1 MECSRGRDSGCWLA
15 GVVGGVVTDVA
26 TSWS

>member
-1 MECSRGRDSGCWLA
+1 MECIRGRDSGCWLV
-15 GVVGGVVTDVA
+15 GVVGGEVIDVA